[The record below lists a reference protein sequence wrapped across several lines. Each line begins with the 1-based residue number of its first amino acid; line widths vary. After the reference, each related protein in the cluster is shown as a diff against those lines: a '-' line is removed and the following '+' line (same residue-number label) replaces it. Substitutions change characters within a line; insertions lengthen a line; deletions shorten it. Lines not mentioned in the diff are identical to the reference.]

1 MRIAQWRG
9 YKLDQEGAASRYGC
23 PDSTSPNAVMSS
35 QLTTREAG
43 KCSLGCTWEEKAM
56 GFGEHIADSDT
67 EIQVSLLSP
76 YPQRVTE
83 YPEGYRLPILA
94 TIGLGD

>member
-1 MRIAQWRG
+1 
-9 YKLDQEGAASRYGC
+9 
-23 PDSTSPNAVMSS
+23 
-35 QLTTREAG
+35 
-43 KCSLGCTWEEKAM
+43 M